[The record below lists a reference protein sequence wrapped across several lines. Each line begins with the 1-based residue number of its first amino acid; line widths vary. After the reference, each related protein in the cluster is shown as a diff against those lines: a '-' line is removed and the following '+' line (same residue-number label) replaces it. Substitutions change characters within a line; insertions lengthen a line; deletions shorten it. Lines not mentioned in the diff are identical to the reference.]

1 MKKVF
6 AVLVVA
12 FVFCAFSI
20 PLLNT
25 VYAEKIISPSA
36 NYVVYNEDGTFL
48 FERSEVTVGDEYI
61 DKELNEY
68 RVYSI
73 DEENKIG
80 KAYFVK
86 SYKKPSL
93 KNDTTK
99 NANIGA
105 DGRAMSSETISPFFN
120 IGMYL
125 THNDESYISG
135 DGVSSIYGAG
145 GIHDVARAL
154 KQAIISNNINVELD
168 ETLHI
173 PHDTSAYTRSGVTA
187 RSLYAD
193 CVDALFDIHRDATSR
208 SFYVTNV
215 DGEDRCK
222 IRIVVG
228 KANANYADNKNFAI
242 YLFAV
247 ADELGYDWLFN
258 DIYMASGHY
267 NQGITEHA
275 LLFEMGSHLV
285 EKSLVISSIEP
296 LAEVIVQALYS
307 EYQNQEPETEEPE
320 PTDPTTGETENNT
333 DVDPD
338 TNQELDTNVDE
349 NDGSTL
355 TNDQTINSYEGGNIS
370 VWVIIAFL
378 LIMGGLIFYLCKNQK
393 K

>member
-6 AVLVVA
+6 AFLVVA
-12 FVFCAFSI
+12 VVFCAFSI

-25 VYAEKIISPSA
+25 VYAEEIISPSA
-36 NYVVYNEDGTFL
+36 NYVVYDDEGNFL
-48 FERSEVTVGDEYI
+48 FERSEVALGDEYI
-61 DKELNEY
+61 DKDLNEY

-93 KNDTTK
+93 KNNTLN
-99 NANIGA
+99 NANMGA
-105 DGRAMSSETISPFFN
+105 DGRAMSSETVSPFFN

-145 GIHDVARAL
+145 GVHDVARAL
-154 KQAIISNNINVELD
+154 EQAIIIKNISVDLN

-187 RSLYAD
+187 RSLYAG

-215 DGEDRCK
+215 NGEDRCK
-222 IRIVVG
+222 VRIVVG
-228 KANANYADNKNFAI
+228 KANANYQYNKNWAI

-247 ADELGYDWLFN
+247 ADDLGYDWLFN

-285 EKSLVISSIEP
+285 EKSLVLNSVEP
-296 LAEVIVQALYS
+296 LAEVILQSLYAD
-307 EYQNQEPETEEPE
+307 YQNEKPETEEPE
-320 PTDPTTGETENNT
+320 PVDPITGDTESDV

-338 TNQELDTNVDE
+338 TNQDTNLDNDE
-349 NDGSTL
+349 NNTSSL
-355 TNDQTINSYEGGNIS
+355 TNDQTINSYDSGNIS
-370 VWVIIAFL
+370 LWVVIVFL
-378 LIMGGLIFYLCKNQK
+378 LTIGGLVVYLYKNLK